1 MNNKC
6 IFIKED
12 GQQCEGFAISGSE
25 YCLSHDPYSKD
36 IRTERAKS
44 GGKSNS
50 SQFVNDPLEPINLK
64 SASDISKALEKTI
77 NEVRTGKISIKA
89 ANTLG
94 YLLGIALKAY
104 QVTELDTKLD
114 SINKVLKVLV
124 NKIY

>member
-1 MNNKC
+1 VYPISNL
-6 IFIKED
+6 
-12 GQQCEGFAISGSE
+12 QCEGFAISGSE

-114 SINKVLKVLV
+114 SINRVLKV
-124 NKIY
+124 